1 MGFIENFDR
10 IYGETLYTNNTMYKI
25 DRDAMTIALN
35 HHTLRLMP
43 EVGKSNEAKTIVL
56 MKTNDGVKIA
66 MYRDKDWNPVFIK
79 EQKFRD
85 IKTLSE
91 FKILLSTLIEPYE

>member
-1 MGFIENFDR
+1 MFIENFDR

-25 DRDAMTIALN
+25 DRDAMTIAPQ
-35 HHTLRLMP
+35 HHTLRLIP
-43 EVGKSNEAKTIVL
+43 EVGKSSEPKTVVVAKTDEGI
-56 MKTNDGVKIA
+56 KIGVYID
-66 MYRDKDWNPVFIK
+66 RVWNPILIK
-79 EQKFRD
+79 IVRFRD